1 MHYEPYAQR
10 TLAKLRSANELYAK
24 WMLRK
29 VAHIDGAEALQTQE
43 HLRTPPEDG
52 WEPINAGAA
61 WGGEWNNLWLRLNVK
76 IPQEAAG
83 KSGAFCGIRAAARR
97 EYRL

>member
-29 VAHIDGAEALQTQE
+29 LYK
-43 HLRTPPEDG
+43 P
-52 WEPINAGAA
+52 
-61 WGGEWNNLWLRLNVK
+61 
-76 IPQEAAG
+76 
-83 KSGAFCGIRAAARR
+83 KSIFERPRR
-97 EYRL
+97 MVGNR

>member
-52 WEPINAGAA
+52 WEPINARGP
-61 WGGEWNNLWLRLNVK
+61 G
-76 IPQEAAG
+76 
-83 KSGAFCGIRAAARR
+83 RR
-97 EYRL
+97 PRRFLTETRHPLERFRRR

>member
-29 VAHIDGAEALQTQE
+29 VAHIDGAEA
-43 HLRTPPEDG
+43 
-52 WEPINAGAA
+52 
-61 WGGEWNNLWLRLNVK
+61 
-76 IPQEAAG
+76 
-83 KSGAFCGIRAAARR
+83 
-97 EYRL
+97 